1 MRNKKLC
8 QKLLEVI
15 LNVKISKIEYVK
27 EQVSLTG
34 KPDSKSVRLDVYVS
48 DDAGTVYD
56 VEMQTGNTRNL
67 PKRSRYYQSII
78 DINLLMK
85 GSGYQSLRKSYVI
98 FICTFDPFG
107 AGRHIYRFGNRCLED
122 DRIILGDEAI
132 KVFLNPKSD
141 MNDIDADLKNFLTYL
156 ADAIACDS
164 FTQELADEV
173 EKIKTDKELEV
184 EYMTLLM
191 LEQEKY
197 EEGLEDGLQKG
208 RREGLLDALVNLV
221 RDGLLSAAD
230 AAKRA
235 DMSEDA
241 FKNLIK

>member
-1 MRNKKLC
+1 
-8 QKLLEVI
+8 
-15 LNVKISKIEYVK
+15 
-27 EQVSLTG
+27 
-34 KPDSKSVRLDVYVS
+34 
-48 DDAGTVYD
+48 
-56 VEMQTGNTRNL
+56 
-67 PKRSRYYQSII
+67 
-78 DINLLMK
+78 
-85 GSGYQSLRKSYVI
+85 
-98 FICTFDPFG
+98 
-107 AGRHIYRFGNRCLED
+107 
-122 DRIILGDEAI
+122 
-132 KVFLNPKSD
+132 

-173 EKIKTDKELEV
+173 EKIITDKELEV

-197 EEGLEDGLQKG
+197 EEGLEDGLQKGRREGLLEG

>member
-1 MRNKKLC
+1 MCHWHILAPSAVACDIFHLCASAHPRGAFYRIGRTFLYDNKKLC

-107 AGRHIYRFGNRCLED
+107 AGRHIFRFENRCLED
-122 DRIILGDEAI
+122 D
-132 KVFLNPKSD
+132 
-141 MNDIDADLKNFLTYL
+141 
-156 ADAIACDS
+156 
-164 FTQELADEV
+164 
-173 EKIKTDKELEV
+173 
-184 EYMTLLM
+184 
-191 LEQEKY
+191 
-197 EEGLEDGLQKG
+197 
-208 RREGLLDALVNLV
+208 
-221 RDGLLSAAD
+221 
-230 AAKRA
+230 
-235 DMSEDA
+235 
-241 FKNLIK
+241 